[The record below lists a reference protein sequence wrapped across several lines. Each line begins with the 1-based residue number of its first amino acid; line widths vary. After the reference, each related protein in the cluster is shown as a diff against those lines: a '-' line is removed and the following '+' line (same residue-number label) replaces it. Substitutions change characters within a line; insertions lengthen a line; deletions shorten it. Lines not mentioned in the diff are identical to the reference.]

1 MIKKAA
7 ATSRIAPLQRIVSYP
22 VRVLV
27 VDDEDAQRTQIATLL
42 DESGYDVMQANG
54 IETALASLQ
63 EPWAEVLVLDM
74 HMPNAAGEADR
85 AGLVVLEALAGREIC
100 PGVVV
105 LTAEPAS
112 PNARAAT
119 NLGAAAVLDKAHD
132 LDKLPEQ
139 VCNAW
144 FRKKPA
150 CDAIGA

>member
-1 MIKKAA
+1 MTKKTAA
-7 ATSRIAPLQRIVSYP
+7 YPRMAPLRRIVSNP

-27 VDDEDAQRTQIATLL
+27 VDDEDAQRMQIATLL
-42 DESGYDVMQANG
+42 DESGYDVMQANSM
-54 IETALASLQ
+54 ETAMASLQ

-74 HMPNAAGEADR
+74 HMPNTAGDADR
-85 AGLVVLEALAGREIC
+85 AGLVVLQALAGRETC

-119 NLGAAAVLDKAHD
+119 DLGAAAVLDKAHD